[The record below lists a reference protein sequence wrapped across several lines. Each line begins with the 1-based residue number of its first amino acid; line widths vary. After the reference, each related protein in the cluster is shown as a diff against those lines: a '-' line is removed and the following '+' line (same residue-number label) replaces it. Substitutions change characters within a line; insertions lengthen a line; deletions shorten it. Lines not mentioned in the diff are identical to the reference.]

1 MVGMT
6 TSTTPETCGWLVQR
20 TVPWI
25 DDPDFYPDFPED
37 TYRVVECGETVLAN
51 SRHALCE
58 FHGYAMDMDEQ
69 EFERHSELAG
79 GNAFS

>member
-1 MVGMT
+1 MET
-6 TSTTPETCGWLVQR
+6 TTPTPDTCGWLVQR

-25 DDPDFYPDFPED
+25 NDPEFEPDFPED
-37 TYRVVECGETVLAN
+37 TYHIVECGEPV
-51 SRHALCE
+51 RPDGRYALCD
-58 FHGYAMDMDEQ
+58 FHHGAMDMDEQ